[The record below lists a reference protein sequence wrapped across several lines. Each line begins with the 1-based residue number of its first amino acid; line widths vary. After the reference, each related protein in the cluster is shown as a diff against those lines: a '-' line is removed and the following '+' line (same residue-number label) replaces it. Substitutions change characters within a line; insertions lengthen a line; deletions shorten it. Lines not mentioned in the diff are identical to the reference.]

1 MHKEITKT
9 ITSSQ
14 LRSDHTIVPKADE
27 FHKYKECNYVWTL
40 STHNTQAV
48 S

>member
-27 FHKYKECNYVWTL
+27 FHVWTL